1 MAANKAHT
9 HYDLSNSLITWL
21 AARAAWNGPTFG
33 LPIVRS
39 KLRKPVAALGQ
50 VTPSKFCTHPF
61 QLVSKA
67 LRQAGYSLVCWGPE
81 QCVNDEQFSKHRGTI
96 LPLNVSLVIVAP
108 AATIFIFE
116 LNKYQVHMYSVKYIF
131 CIYLIELF
139 AVNAV
144 LQKKALEAKFNY
156 FYSLHC
162 KSTQVSIG
170 ICIYIHDNADCKS
183 PTRPHHSSRKRETN
197 NGNNGA
203 TSWLPHIAL

>member
-1 MAANKAHT
+1 MAANKAHTHT
-9 HYDLSNSLITWL
+9 HYDLSNSLITWP

-33 LPIVRS
+33 IPIVRS

-81 QCVNDEQFSKHRGTI
+81 QLSKHRGTI

-108 AATIFIFE
+108 AATFFIFE
-116 LNKYQVHMYSVKYIF
+116 MNKYQVHMYSAKYIF

-139 AVNAV
+139 AQDRITVQEIV
-144 LQKKALEAKFNY
+144 KQ
-156 FYSLHC
+156 
-162 KSTQVSIG
+162 TTV
-170 ICIYIHDNADCKS
+170 
-183 PTRPHHSSRKRETN
+183 TMVPHHGCR
-197 NGNNGA
+197 
-203 TSWLPHIAL
+203 I